1 MICFHS
7 SLSLRPE
14 YNKEA
19 IWSYFSIFSLSAV
32 FLERKK
38 GHFEMW
44 FFKSFYYPRFS
55 FSFSFLSLI
64 DALKI
69 NIQID
74 HIFMVL

>member
-7 SLSLRPE
+7 SLSLQPE

-19 IWSYFSIFSLSAV
+19 ISLFSLSAV